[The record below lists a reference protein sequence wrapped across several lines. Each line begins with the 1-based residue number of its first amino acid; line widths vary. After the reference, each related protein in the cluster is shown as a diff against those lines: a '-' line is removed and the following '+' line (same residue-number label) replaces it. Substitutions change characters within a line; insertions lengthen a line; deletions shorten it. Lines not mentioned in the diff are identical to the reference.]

1 MLPSKAERIFLTYLI
16 FFSLESEGKK
26 GKKYKER
33 KVTRM
38 GFFFVGLYFM
48 SVYLHDFIPE
58 DNQRCTVCCKK
69 LAQDL
74 NFCGHHLDVGRQKLA
89 KQRKAMDK
97 KYTS

>member
-38 GFFFVGLYFM
+38 GFFL
-48 SVYLHDFIPE
+48 
-58 DNQRCTVCCKK
+58 
-69 LAQDL
+69 
-74 NFCGHHLDVGRQKLA
+74 
-89 KQRKAMDK
+89 
-97 KYTS
+97 

>member
-1 MLPSKAERIFLTYLI
+1 
-16 FFSLESEGKK
+16 
-26 GKKYKER
+26 
-33 KVTRM
+33 
-38 GFFFVGLYFM
+38 M